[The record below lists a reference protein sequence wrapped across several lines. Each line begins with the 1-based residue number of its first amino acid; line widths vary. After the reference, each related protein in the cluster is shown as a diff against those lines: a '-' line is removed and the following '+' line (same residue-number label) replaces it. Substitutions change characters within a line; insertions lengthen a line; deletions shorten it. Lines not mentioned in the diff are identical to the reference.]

1 MRCLS
6 AITDEDAGE
15 VVCDFFAGSG
25 TTLAVAQKLGRKWLG
40 VVMGGHVAE
49 FYKDMD
55 GKNKIGILGRM
66 KKVLGGHESGI
77 SKDVDYK
84 GGGAFKYY
92 SLETLKNSRYKGG
105 RQIEL
110 DSNKTPFEQYVFFG
124 DDKLAHVG
132 KADHAG
138 GGKLEINLK
147 NLYPDMDIAES
158 LANILGK
165 QIRRRTADSV
175 TFTDGATEMTE
186 PLKMDEKEKL
196 HFISLIKPYLWWGK

>member
-1 MRCLS
+1 M
-6 AITDEDAGE
+6 
-15 VVCDFFAGSG
+15 
-25 TTLAVAQKLGRKWLG
+25 
-40 VVMGGHVAE
+40 
-49 FYKDMD
+49 
-55 GKNKIGILGRM
+55 
-66 KKVLGGHESGI
+66 
-77 SKDVDYK
+77 
-84 GGGAFKYY
+84 
-92 SLETLKNSRYKGG
+92 
-105 RQIEL
+105 